1 MAHSFAWH
9 DGMLLGHGPMDA
21 VHEEFVVLV
30 DALLHAADADVP
42 AALASLVGH
51 TQAHF
56 DEEKAWMTETAFP
69 GRECH
74 IAEHKAVLQSL
85 AGVSRRVDAGDLIA
99 ARRLARALA
108 DWFPGHAEYLDAALA
123 HWLCKLRLG
132 GKPVVLRRH
141 RPLPGAPIAAA
152 TAAPTPSIG

>member
-42 AALASLVGH
+42 AALASLVRH

-56 DEEKAWMTETAFP
+56 DDEKLWMTETAFP

-74 IAEHKAVLQSL
+74 VAEHEAVLRSL
-85 AGVSRRVDAGDLIA
+85 GGVSRRVDAGDLNA

-141 RPLPGAPIAAA
+141 PPLPGAPFAA
-152 TAAPTPSIG
+152 TTPTQTPSIG